1 MFCDDSVHVALRKQR
16 QSNNVVLQRK
26 KVRSLLEDVDV
37 KGNASIRIVSK
48 KWLHVHTLLGVL
60 SRGSRFVFFF
70 FEQNST
76 SVFPFFYFHHRFLY
90 SYICIYVATNLSI
103 DTGIYD
109 MSQGVTDFKIW
120 WRTHFLEVRS

>member
-48 KWLHVHTLLGVL
+48 K
-60 SRGSRFVFFF
+60 
-70 FEQNST
+70 
-76 SVFPFFYFHHRFLY
+76 
-90 SYICIYVATNLSI
+90 
-103 DTGIYD
+103 
-109 MSQGVTDFKIW
+109 
-120 WRTHFLEVRS
+120 